1 VKKKTRRGS
10 RGGKNRKKP
19 AGTAGAA
26 KPVEAE
32 AEATAEP
39 EAEKPEKSEPEK
51 KVTIHL
57 PADDL
62 GRPETAGDEVPADA
76 PSENGAATPAK
87 KKTRRGSRGGKN
99 RRKRTAATAG
109 ANGAEPAA
117 AAVETDEPETVE
129 AVEAVAVEEPSTN
142 GAPEDEWGYVPM
154 SEWVDELE
162 S

>member
-1 VKKKTRRGS
+1 MARWRL
-10 RGGKNRKKP
+10 
-19 AGTAGAA
+19 AGAA
-26 KPVEAE
+26 KR
-32 AEATAEP
+32 
-39 EAEKPEKSEPEK
+39 
-51 KVTIHL
+51 VTIHL

-62 GRPETAGDEVPADA
+62 GREDTEAETAPEGATEEA

-109 ANGAEPAA
+109 ASGGNGAEPASA
-117 AAVETDEPETVE
+117 ELETVE
-129 AVEAVAVEEPSTN
+129 PEAAEPEAAAEPSTN